1 MNNLNIDHS
10 SLIDRASVWLR
21 CLVIAGALACLV
33 FSPGARAVTPPPDG
47 GYPNEN
53 TAEGDGALFNLTIG
67 RSNTAAMPTSTRP
80 RGQMPFLISPAA
92 NGIQPSV
99 FRRFTAPQPATIT
112 QRTASKRSM
121 ATQPAPLTRQLA
133 LTRSKATR
141 AGIPTRPP
149 VTMR

>member
-67 RSNTAAMPTSTRP
+67 RSNTATGLDALFSNINGGVNTATGDSALSSNTS
-80 RGQMPFLISPAA
+80 G
-92 NGIQPSV
+92 GD
-99 FRRFTAPQPATIT
+99 
-112 QRTASKRSM
+112 
-121 ATQPAPLTRQLA
+121 
-133 LTRSKATR
+133 
-141 AGIPTRPP
+141 
-149 VTMR
+149 